1 MRCVEEGA
9 EKSMLRLISI
19 ILVVSSLV
27 SCSFFRR
34 SGVRIVAP
42 SLKESAMELQKQVNF
57 TMFQEATPANLMMLE
72 AILSIDPTNR
82 NLLSALIQGYSAY
95 AFAVHET
102 FYMHD
107 QYSNTNNHVHRDQA
121 LVYYTTAL
129 NYSRRYLLT
138 FDIEWDDFKK
148 NILNPTHAGKYLK
161 ANFSRNDLDALL
173 FTAQALGSS
182 INLQR
187 DQILLISELTIVKSI
202 FDWGCEL
209 EPNFQNGICPIFEAS
224 YLAGRPKML
233 GGDPEQGK
241 NIFLKA
247 IEQDPKN
254 LMIIV
259 SYLQLSV
266 IPSSDED
273 EFKRV
278 ELLIAP
284 IKKEFDA
291 ALSYSEQLKG
301 GVNTVRASL
310 NLFQAIALKRFE
322 IMKNHQKVL
331 F

>member
-1 MRCVEEGA
+1 
-9 EKSMLRLISI
+9 MLRPILII
-19 ILVVSSLV
+19 SLLMSMM

-34 SGVRIVAP
+34 SGVKIMGPA
-42 SLKESAMELQKQVNF
+42 LKDSAVELQKQTNF
-57 TMFQEATPANLMMLE
+57 KMFQEATPSNLMMLE
-72 AILSIDPTNR
+72 AILSIDPNNR
-82 NLLSALIQGYSAY
+82 DLLSALIQGYSAY

-102 FYMHD
+102 YYLHD
-107 QYSNTNNHVHRDQA
+107 QYSNSNNYAHRDQA
-121 LVYYTTAL
+121 LIYYTTAL
-129 NYSRRYLLT
+129 NYSRRYLQT
-138 FDIEWDDFKK
+138 YDIDWDVFKK
-148 NILNPTHAGKYLK
+148 SVMNPTQAGKYLK
-161 ANFSRNDLDALL
+161 SNFDRDDLVALL

-187 DQILLISELTIVKSI
+187 DQILLVSELTVVKSL
-202 FDWGCEL
+202 FDWGCAI

-241 NIFLKA
+241 QIFLKA
-247 IEQDPKN
+247 MQQDPKN
-254 LMIIV
+254 LMIAV

-266 IPSSDED
+266 IPASDED

-278 ELLIAP
+278 EQLIAP
-284 IKKEFDA
+284 VKKEFDA

-301 GVNTVRASL
+301 NVNTVRAEL

-322 IMKNHQKVL
+322 IMKNNQKIL